1 MIRIVIENI
10 VLFLLPT
17 LLYVIYIAA
26 TRKDNSKGVLDG
38 APLAWLL
45 LTGSLLMVGVL
56 ALYGSNTNGKPDQAY
71 HPPVMKDGKIVPGG
85 FD

>member
-1 MIRIVIENI
+1 MIRIVIENV

-26 TRKDNSKGVLDG
+26 TRKDNSKGLFDG

-45 LTGSLLMVGVL
+45 LAGSLLMVGVL
-56 ALYGSNTNGKPDQAY
+56 ALYGSNTNGKPNQAY
-71 HPPVMKDGKIVPGG
+71 VPPSMKDGKIEQGR
-85 FD
+85 FK